1 MNESSFFTVGLISG
15 GYDPIHVGHISL
27 IEDAGCLC
35 DEVWIILNNDNWLMS
50 KKGYVFM
57 PEEDRRRI
65 LLSIKGVTRVFIS
78 NHDVDDKDTSVCK
91 DINNIYNFS
100 DDNCRMFFM
109 NGGDRVNTNTPEIS
123 ICNQLGITV
132 LYGVGGGKIQSSS
145 ELVRNANE
153 FHIRT

>member
-1 MNESSFFTVGLISG
+1 
-15 GYDPIHVGHISL
+15 
-27 IEDAGCLC
+27 
-35 DEVWIILNNDNWLMS
+35 
-50 KKGYVFM
+50 
-57 PEEDRRRI
+57 
-65 LLSIKGVTRVFIS
+65 
-78 NHDVDDKDTSVCK
+78 
-91 DINNIYNFS
+91 
-100 DDNCRMFFM
+100 MFFM